1 MKVCY
6 LVYREDNVMVFDSQV
21 LEYLKK
27 LKTNPNIEH
36 VKLVL
41 FRHQDNLTCKKDV
54 EKKILNYIDD
64 YVTFATL
71 APPLTMLQLNLDV
84 LRFKKYI
91 KMQYEEDEE
100 IAVICRGD
108 FATYIGAKGFYTFE
122 NSRILFD
129 NRGLPIEES
138 LMKNSNSPIYSLNRR
153 IKKKSILYSKSHCD
167 LYNFV
172 TNSMRN
178 YDIQQYGY
186 LDNIPYSII
195 PTLYSAEKLDEDYL
209 KKIKKRENYLE
220 NQYVITYVGSTEAWQ
235 LSNKLMDTIRSIFDF
250 DRDVRFFILSNGD
263 FDEVNSLP
271 KELREKITIKKVPH
285 YEMKYYLALTNLGI
299 IIRDDSIVNSVAAPT
314 KIAEYLTAGVKI
326 LYSGKIGILND
337 LDKITKDCELIKIDS
352 SNEWLNY
359 VDEDI
364 KNKNNLKNQNK
375 LIIKYFDME
384 YRQEETI
391 NLLKK
396 AFKNRKVR

>member
-27 LKTNPNIEH
+27 LKTNPNIENI
-36 VKLVL
+36 KLVL

-129 NRGLPIEES
+129 NRVLPIEE
-138 LMKNSNSPIYSLNRR
+138 
-153 IKKKSILYSKSHCD
+153 
-167 LYNFV
+167 
-172 TNSMRN
+172 
-178 YDIQQYGY
+178 
-186 LDNIPYSII
+186 
-195 PTLYSAEKLDEDYL
+195 
-209 KKIKKRENYLE
+209 
-220 NQYVITYVGSTEAWQ
+220 
-235 LSNKLMDTIRSIFDF
+235 
-250 DRDVRFFILSNGD
+250 
-263 FDEVNSLP
+263 
-271 KELREKITIKKVPH
+271 
-285 YEMKYYLALTNLGI
+285 
-299 IIRDDSIVNSVAAPT
+299 
-314 KIAEYLTAGVKI
+314 
-326 LYSGKIGILND
+326 
-337 LDKITKDCELIKIDS
+337 
-352 SNEWLNY
+352 
-359 VDEDI
+359 
-364 KNKNNLKNQNK
+364 
-375 LIIKYFDME
+375 
-384 YRQEETI
+384 
-391 NLLKK
+391 
-396 AFKNRKVR
+396 